1 MCSVCEKNRFFWKGT
16 CDTKCADY
24 QEIGAITV
32 FGIIAVLIVWIVI
45 NKSASGEFEC
55 LDVGLSYIQI
65 MSAIFTFTSKY
76 GGHSD
81 VYNTIVTISRERSFK
96 GQRATST
103 IGLLRLVYVS
113 ARSGLPLPIS

>member
-1 MCSVCEKNRFFWKGT
+1 MSRCGPIVRHRVLWKQVQRS
-16 CDTKCADY
+16 DTAAQCR
-24 QEIGAITV
+24 
-32 FGIIAVLIVWIVI
+32 
-45 NKSASGEFEC
+45 
-55 LDVGLSYIQI
+55 YIQI

-81 VYNTIVTISRERSFK
+81 VYNTIVTISRERSFR
-96 GQRATST
+96 GLRTTSP